1 MDFKNVTLYPELIID
16 IVVYVL
22 VGVAL
27 VVFSKWIWEWKE
39 ERRLRKE
46 MQEYYQRKEDEE

>member
-1 MDFKNVTLYPELIID
+1 MDFKNVTLYPEIIID
-16 IVVYVL
+16 VVVYVL
-22 VGVAL
+22 VGVVL

>member
-1 MDFKNVTLYPELIID
+1 MDFKNVTLYPEIIID
-16 IVVYVL
+16 VVVYVL

>member
-1 MDFKNVTLYPELIID
+1 MDFKNVTLYPEIIID
-16 IVVYVL
+16 VVVYVL

-46 MQEYYQRKEDEE
+46 MQEYYQRKEDEK